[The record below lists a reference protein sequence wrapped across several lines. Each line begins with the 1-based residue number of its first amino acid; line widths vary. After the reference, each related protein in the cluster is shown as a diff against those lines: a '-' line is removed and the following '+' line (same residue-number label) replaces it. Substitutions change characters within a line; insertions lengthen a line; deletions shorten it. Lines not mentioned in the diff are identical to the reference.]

1 MSKIRALLADDHALV
16 RSGIRNAVEGLENF
30 EVVGEAKD
38 GPTLKEALETLKP
51 DILLIDVTMPQFDP
65 IQAIGQIRKDY
76 PEMKVLV
83 ISAYDDDV
91 YVQGLLNAGV
101 NGYHL
106 KDQPL
111 RDLRLA
117 LQRVMDGER
126 WISSTIVDRLINHT
140 HTIMKSSPL
149 TSRQRDILHLLQNG
163 LSNQTIALKLN
174 LSVKTIENHL
184 TRLYRMLGVQSR
196 LEAVKTIRDNPDL
209 LNLAGQALPEVLPEE
224 RPVSRQLG
232 VVVVDDNPRFRQQLQ
247 RAIGKI
253 YPSARIFEADN
264 TQSTIALARSGDFHL
279 FFVDVILGEQSGIQC
294 AKQVKSISPHSRI
307 ILISAYPDKEFRRQ
321 SLEIGASAFIDKKV
335 LDNAT
340 LRHIL
345 EDVAE
350 SSLIAA

>member
-1 MSKIRALLADDHALV
+1 MSKVRTLLADDHALV
-16 RSGIRNAVEGLENF
+16 RSGIRNAIEGLDRF

-38 GPTLKEALETLKP
+38 GPTLIAALAELKP
-51 DILLIDVTMPQFDP
+51 DILLIDVTMPHFDP
-65 IQAIGQIRKDY
+65 IQAIRQIRIDY
-76 PEMKVLV
+76 PDMKVLV

-111 RDLRLA
+111 KDLRLA
-117 LQRVMDGER
+117 LQRVIEGER
-126 WISSTIVDRLINHT
+126 WISSTIVDRLINSKT
-140 HTIMKSSPL
+140 TPLQSSPL
-149 TSRQRDILHLLQNG
+149 TSRQRDILQLLHNG
-163 LSNQTIALKLN
+163 FSNQTIALKLN

-184 TRLYRMLGVQSR
+184 TRLYRLLGVQSR
-196 LEAVKTIRDNPDL
+196 LEAVKTIREHPDL
-209 LNLAGQALPEVLPEE
+209 LKATGRIDAGAAISENLPT
-224 RPVSRQLG
+224 RQLG

-253 YPSARIFEADN
+253 HPAANIFEADHIE
-264 TQSTIALARSGDFHL
+264 SAVELAASGNIHL

-294 AKQVKSISPHSRI
+294 AIQIKRTAPHSRI

-321 SLEIGASAFIDKKV
+321 SLVIGAAAFIDKKV

-340 LRHIL
+340 LKQIL
-345 EDVAE
+345 DDVAE
-350 SSLIAA
+350 SSPVDA